1 MIDFD
6 DLRTLREYLEMTQ
19 EEMARALGISVRYYR
34 MMESGERE
42 MSIKVAQNLYKYL
55 LDQHLRLVCISEI
68 IDCLSRIEI

>member
-19 EEMARALGISVRYYR
+19 EEMASALSISVRYYR

-42 MSIKVAQNLYKYL
+42 MSTNVAQNLYKYL
-55 LDQHLRLVCISEI
+55 LANNLRLVCISEI
-68 IDCLSRIEI
+68 IDCLSRVE

>member
-19 EEMARALGISVRYYR
+19 EEMASALGISVRYYR

-55 LDQHLRLVCISEI
+55 IGHHLRLVCISEI
-68 IDCLSRIEI
+68 IDCLSRID

>member
-19 EEMARALGISVRYYR
+19 EEMASALGISVRYYR

-42 MSIKVAQNLYKYL
+42 VSIKVAQNLYKYL
-55 LDQHLRLVCISEI
+55 LAHNLRLVCISEI
-68 IDCLSRIEI
+68 IDCLSRVE

>member
-19 EEMARALGISVRYYR
+19 EEMASALSISVRYYR

-42 MSIKVAQNLYKYL
+42 VSIKVAQNLYKYL

-68 IDCLSRIEI
+68 VDCLSRVE

>member
-6 DLRTLREYLEMTQ
+6 DLRTLRNYLELTQ
-19 EEMARALGISVRYYR
+19 EEMAGALGITERYYR

-42 MSIKVAQNLYKYL
+42 MSTKVAQNLYKYL

-68 IDCLSRIEI
+68 IDCLSRVE

>member
-19 EEMARALGISVRYYR
+19 DEMAGVLSISERYYR
-34 MMESGERE
+34 MLETGERE
-42 MSIKVAQNLYKYL
+42 MSIKVAHNLYKYL

-68 IDCLSRIEI
+68 VDCLSRVE

>member
-6 DLRTLREYLEMTQ
+6 DLRPLREYLQMTQ
-19 EEMARALGISVRYYR
+19 EEMADALGISVRYYR

-42 MSIKVAQNLYKYL
+42 VSTKVAQNLYKYL

-68 IDCLSRIEI
+68 IDCLSRVE

>member
-19 EEMARALGISVRYYR
+19 EEMASALSISVRYYR

-42 MSIKVAQNLYKYL
+42 VSIKVAQNLYKYL

-68 IDCLSRIEI
+68 IDCLSRVE

>member
-19 EEMARALGISVRYYR
+19 EEMASALGISVRYYR

-42 MSIKVAQNLYKYL
+42 VSIKVAQNLYKYL

-68 IDCLSRIEI
+68 IDCLSRVE

>member
-6 DLRTLREYLEMTQ
+6 DLSTLREYLQMTQ
-19 EEMARALGISVRYYR
+19 EEMVDALGISVRYYR

-42 MSIKVAQNLYKYL
+42 VSTKVAQNLYKYL

-68 IDCLSRIEI
+68 IDCLSRVE

>member
-19 EEMARALGISVRYYR
+19 EEMASALSISVRYYR

-42 MSIKVAQNLYKYL
+42 MSTNVAQNLYKYL
-55 LDQHLRLVCISEI
+55 LANNLRLVCISEI
-68 IDCLSRIEI
+68 IDCLSRID